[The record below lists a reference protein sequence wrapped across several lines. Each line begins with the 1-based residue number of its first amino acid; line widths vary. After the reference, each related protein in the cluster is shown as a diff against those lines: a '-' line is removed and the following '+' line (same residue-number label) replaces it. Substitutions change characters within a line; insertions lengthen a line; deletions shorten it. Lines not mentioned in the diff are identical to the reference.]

1 MNPLFN
7 QMQGQRGQ
15 QGGIAGMIQKFNQF
29 RQQFTGDPEQEVQR
43 LLQSG
48 KMSQEQLNQLQAD
61 ARALQSFFQ

>member
-15 QGGIAGMIQKFNQF
+15 QGGMAGMIQKFNQF